1 MTSGLVN
8 ASFSLPE
15 WQAVKRIFFAPW
27 CVKGTDESLST
38 WDRLVP
44 FMHHDSIDFE
54 SFILMQINP
63 KECRVLSLEQRSLTE
78 RTISALAKGKSYTFV
93 GQGQNEEACIE
104 LKLRL
109 LSVNWYDFNT
119 LTHQLY
125 NVFTC
130 DSREGHSPLPR
141 LSNSG
146 WTIATKQNGSWSSRQ
161 VCELWGVCW
170 SHLQDC
176 YWYPVVN
183 DENVDSPSLA
193 ISDIPIYLPSWL
205 PLLFIFSFIPISL
218 HLKLCHQVIDNNV
231 FEE

>member
-1 MTSGLVN
+1 MASCKNDFLCTLVRQRYWWILVYMRSIG
-8 ASFSLPE
+8 SFH
-15 WQAVKRIFFAPW
+15 APW
-27 CVKGTDESLST
+27 FNWFWIIYPHAV
-38 WDRLVP
+38 
-44 FMHHDSIDFE
+44 
-54 SFILMQINP
+54 NP

-146 WTIATKQNGSWSSRQ
+146 WTTATKQNGSWSSRQ

-193 ISDIPIYLPSWL
+193 ISDIPIYLLSWL

>member
-1 MTSGLVN
+1 MASCKNDFLCTLVHQRYWWILVHMRSIG
-8 ASFSLPE
+8 SFH
-15 WQAVKRIFFAPW
+15 APW
-27 CVKGTDESLST
+27 FNWFWIIYPHAV
-38 WDRLVP
+38 
-44 FMHHDSIDFE
+44 
-54 SFILMQINP
+54 NP

-146 WTIATKQNGSWSSRQ
+146 WTTATKQNGSWSSRQ

-193 ISDIPIYLPSWL
+193 ISDIPIYLLSWL

-218 HLKLCHQVIDNNV
+218 HLKLCRQVIDNNV